1 MNDTIKNIA
10 EGLFVLPG
18 ESLEKGYLLGSRCQ
32 ECSLVTFP
40 KRSIC
45 PNCLVENTMEEIP
58 LSKKGKLYTFSVNEM
73 APQGFEAPY
82 ITGRVDLPEQV
93 RVFSIIGGC
102 EAHEDSVQIGMDM
115 ELFFETIRLDENG
128 NSLLGYKFRPI
139 YQISKEQEG

>member
-1 MNDTIKNIA
+1 
-10 EGLFVLPG
+10 
-18 ESLEKGYLLGSRCQ
+18 
-32 ECSLVTFP
+32 
-40 KRSIC
+40 
-45 PNCLVENTMEEIP
+45 MEEIP

-139 YQISKEQEG
+139 YQK